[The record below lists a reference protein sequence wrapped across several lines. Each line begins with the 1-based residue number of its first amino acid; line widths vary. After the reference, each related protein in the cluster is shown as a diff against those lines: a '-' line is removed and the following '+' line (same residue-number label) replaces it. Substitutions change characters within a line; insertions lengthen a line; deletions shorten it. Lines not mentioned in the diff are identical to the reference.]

1 MTHANEVPRLGKAL
15 LAIFLFALAARL
27 AVVAVT
33 GFTTVRFGDARAY
46 LNAAETLVREGRY
59 PARTDVFFFRPPG
72 YPAFL
77 AAATLGRPDS
87 IPRAKVATAAVGA
100 LCAPLLAALSARIF
114 RRRGLAIATGIVA
127 ALHPAFLVVSSDVQS
142 EPLFLALLL
151 GAGILLLIASD
162 RPSTTLALGAGG
174 LLALAALTRSSAL
187 VLAPFL
193 LAPMFDRRYPA
204 RVRAHLSA
212 AALVGFLFLLAPWTL
227 RNALVFGE
235 FLPVNDAAGNAF
247 YQGNS
252 DWTIRFYRVRTR
264 EQYLAW
270 MKAFDE
276 DMQRRTLE
284 LDSAGRGSPGE
295 RSRAFAE
302 QAIAERLRDPA
313 GWGKLLLQKAWD
325 WLRPYPNPLFW
336 TPITV
341 LAATVY
347 NLLLYGLAAAGFA
360 VAPRRGVRALALAFL
375 AVTFLA
381 HVVLIVV
388 WRYRIPYW
396 DPVLLLYGVF
406 GAGTL
411 LSAWKRSREPRRP
424 AIA

>member
-1 MTHANEVPRLGKAL
+1 MPPLGGRVL
-15 LAIFLFALAARL
+15 LALFALAL
-27 AVVAVT
+27 AVRLVAAAVT
-33 GFTTVRFGDARAY
+33 GLDTVRFGDARAY
-46 LNAAETLVREGRY
+46 ISAAETIVREGRY
-59 PARTDVFFFRPPG
+59 PVRTDVFFFRPPG

-77 AAATLGRPDS
+77 AVATLGRPGS
-87 IPRAKVATAAVGA
+87 IPRAKAATALVGA
-100 LCAPLLAALSARIF
+100 VCAPLLAALSARLF
-114 RRRGLAIATGIVA
+114 RRRGVAIATGIA
-127 ALHPAFLVVSSDVQS
+127 AAIHPAFLVVTSDVQS

-151 GAGILLLIASD
+151 SAGLLLLVAAD
-162 RPSTTLALGAGG
+162 RPSTTLAVAAGG

-187 VLAPFL
+187 VLVPFL
-193 LAPMFDRRYPA
+193 AAPLLDGRYPR
-204 RVRAHLSA
+204 RVRAHIA
-212 AALVGFLFLLAPWTL
+212 AAGLVGFLFLLAPWTL
-227 RNALVFGE
+227 RNALLFGE

-252 DWTIRFYRVRTR
+252 DWMVRFYDVRTR

-276 DMQRRTLE
+276 DMQRRNAE
-284 LDSAGRGSPGE
+284 LDATGRGSPGA

-302 QAIAERLRDPA
+302 QAVAERLRDPA
-313 GWGKLLLQKAWD
+313 GWAKLLLRKAWD

-336 TPITV
+336 TTGAV
-341 LAATVY
+341 LAAAAY
-347 NLLLYGLAAAGFA
+347 NLFLYGFAAIGFA
-360 VAPRRGVRALALAFL
+360 SAPRPGARAFTLAFL
-375 AVTFLA
+375 AVTLLS

-411 LSAWKRSREPRRP
+411 RDAWKRSREPGRR
-424 AIA
+424 ATA

>member
-1 MTHANEVPRLGKAL
+1 MVPRLGGKVLFAL
-15 LAIFLFALAARL
+15 FAFALAARL
-27 AVVAVT
+27 AVVLFT

-46 LNAAETLVREGRY
+46 LQAAETIAREGRY
-59 PARTDVFFFRPPG
+59 PARTDMFFFRPPG

-77 AAATLGRPDS
+77 AIATLGRPGD
-87 IPRAKVATAAVGA
+87 IPRAKLVTAAAGA

-114 RRRGLAIATGIVA
+114 RRRRLAIATGIGA
-127 ALHPAFLVVSSDVQS
+127 AFHPAFLVVASDVQS

-151 GAGILLLIASD
+151 GAGVLLLVATD
-162 RPSTTLALGAGG
+162 RPSTTLAVGAGG

-193 LAPMFDRRYPA
+193 CAPLFDARYPR
-204 RVRAHLSA
+204 RVRAHIA
-212 AALVGFLFLLAPWTL
+212 AAGLVGFLFLLAPWTL

-252 DWTIRFYRVRTR
+252 NWMVRFYRVRTR
-264 EQYLAW
+264 DQYLAW

-276 DMQRRTLE
+276 DMQRLTLE
-284 LDSAGRGSPGE
+284 LDRTGRGSPGQ
-295 RSRAFAE
+295 RSRAFVE
-302 QAIAERLRDPA
+302 QAVRERRSDPA
-313 GWGKLLLQKAWD
+313 GWAKLFLQKAWD

-336 TPITV
+336 STGAV
-341 LAATVY
+341 VAAAAY
-347 NLLLYGLAAAGFA
+347 NLLLYGLAAVGFA
-360 VAPRRGVRALALAFL
+360 VAPRPGVRAFSLAFL
-375 AVTFLA
+375 AVTFLS

-396 DPVLLLYGVF
+396 DPVLLLYAAF
-406 GAGTL
+406 GAGGTL
-411 LSAWKRSREPRRP
+411 LPAWARWKESRKSP
-424 AIA
+424 AG

>member
-1 MTHANEVPRLGKAL
+1 VPQLGGKVL
-15 LAIFLFALAARL
+15 LALFVLALAVRL
-27 AVVAVT
+27 AVVALT
-33 GFTTVRFGDARAY
+33 GFTTVAFGDARAY
-46 LNAAETLVREGRY
+46 LLAAETIVEEGRY

-77 AAATLGRPDS
+77 AFATLGRPDS
-87 IPRAKVATAAVGA
+87 IPRAKLATVAVGA

-114 RRRGLAIATGIVA
+114 RRRRIAIATGVA
-127 ALHPAFLVVSSDVQS
+127 AAVHPAFLLIASDVQS

-151 GAGILLLIASD
+151 GAGVLFLAASD
-162 RPSTTLALGAGG
+162 RPSSTLALGAGG

-187 VLAPFL
+187 ALAPFL
-193 LAPMFDRRYPA
+193 GAPLFDSRYP
-204 RVRAHLSA
+204 RRLRAHLA
-212 AALVGFLFLLAPWTL
+212 AAGLVGFLFLLAPWTL

-252 DWTIRFYRVRTR
+252 DWTVRFYQVRTR

-276 DMQRRTLE
+276 DMRRRTE
-284 LDSAGRGSPGE
+284 DLDRTGRGSPGK

-302 QAIAERLRDPA
+302 QALGQRLRDPS
-313 GWGKLLLQKAWD
+313 GWLKLFSQKAWD

-336 TPITV
+336 PPGAVLASAAYNVLLYV
-341 LAATVY
+341 LAAI
-347 NLLLYGLAAAGFA
+347 GFAAASRPGA
-360 VAPRRGVRALALAFL
+360 RAFALAFL
-375 AVTFLA
+375 AVTFLS

-396 DPVLLLYGVF
+396 DPVLLLYGLF

-411 LSAWKRSREPRRP
+411 LSEWSRRRESRGR